1 MAKMKWVAKSKR
13 HLVGHYLSKDG
24 EDVWT
29 LHYET
34 PKGNAGNILYEI
46 DEEYALLWTREY
58 GHPVPKELREVA
70 KRVDAE
76 REAEWEAGREEREAK
91 VKRAEDK
98 QRRFLESLTEDQRQ
112 QYERE
117 WEEACLRL
125 PEMITHDKKWH
136 LQRWPRLGR
145 FPDGLLCS

>member
-1 MAKMKWVAKSKR
+1 MARKR
-13 HLVGHYLSKDG
+13 YLVEHHLSKDG

-34 PKGNAGNILYEI
+34 PKGNAGKILGVI
-46 DEEYALLWTREY
+46 DEEDALHWTRTY
-58 GHPVPKELREVA
+58 GGHPVPKELREVA

-91 VKRAEDK
+91 TKRAEDK

-117 WEEACLRL
+117 WEEACGL
-125 PEMITHDKKWH
+125 PERVAHLQKWH
-136 LQRWPRLGR
+136 PARWPNL
-145 FPDGLLCS
+145 